1 MQNASLSYSH
11 DDMKNL
17 ANDLLRR
24 VERAA
29 LRTSPLIAA
38 AALDFFADIL
48 PQLNVSTDSEVARK
62 GAEAMR
68 EAAIHHALN
77 TAQMLRNMADSGTLP
92 GTESIEK
99 GTELN

>member
-1 MQNASLSYSH
+1 
-11 DDMKNL
+11 
-17 ANDLLRR
+17 
-24 VERAA
+24 
-29 LRTSPLIAA
+29 
-38 AALDFFADIL
+38 
-48 PQLNVSTDSEVARK
+48 
-62 GAEAMR
+62 MR